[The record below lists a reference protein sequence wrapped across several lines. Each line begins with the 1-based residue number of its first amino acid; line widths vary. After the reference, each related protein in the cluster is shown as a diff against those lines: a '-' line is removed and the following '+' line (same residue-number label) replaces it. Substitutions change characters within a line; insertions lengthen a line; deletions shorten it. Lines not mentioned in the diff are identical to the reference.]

1 MKDGKGNR
9 TTLNLRTD
17 FKIYPISDMPT
28 EELGAVSFIRQVRRG
43 GGPGSESKAQTQKPA
58 YLDHL
63 FWFCGSV
70 VPLRLGHLH
79 RRVALGRLVS

>member
-1 MKDGKGNR
+1 
-9 TTLNLRTD
+9 
-17 FKIYPISDMPT
+17 MPT